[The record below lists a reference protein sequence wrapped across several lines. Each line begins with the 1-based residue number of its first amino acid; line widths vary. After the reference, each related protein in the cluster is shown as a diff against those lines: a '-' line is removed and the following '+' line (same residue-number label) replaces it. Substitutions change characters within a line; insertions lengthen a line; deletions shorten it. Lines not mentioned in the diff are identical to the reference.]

1 MPSPH
6 FLLSPS
12 GVSGVRYSETGGVP
26 GTEHFAPVA
35 AGHEE
40 RKGVFANACI
50 REGVN
55 HQTDGE
61 RQRAHLKAIA
71 QSSIH
76 EGYRE
81 ADQKERQEGVPM
93 RQCLIR
99 AR

>member
-1 MPSPH
+1 MK
-6 FLLSPS
+6 S
-12 GVSGVRYSETGGVP
+12 G
-26 GTEHFAPVA
+26 
-35 AGHEE
+35 
-40 RKGVFANACI
+40 KGVFANACI

-81 ADQKERQEGVPM
+81 ADQKERQECADAPVSHPGT
-93 RQCLIR
+93 LTE
-99 AR
+99 